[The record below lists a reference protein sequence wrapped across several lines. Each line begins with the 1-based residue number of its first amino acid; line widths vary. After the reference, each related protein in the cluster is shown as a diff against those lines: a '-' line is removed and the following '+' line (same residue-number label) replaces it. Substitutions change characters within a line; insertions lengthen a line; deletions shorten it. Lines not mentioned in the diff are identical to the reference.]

1 MEGSGYRV
9 SVENVYTRLT
19 GAVEFSSLNRLMT
32 NLESVV
38 VLEEKTSV
46 RVKVVLGISAAFAF
60 GGEVSSSVVK
70 VFRRETLNPK
80 EETGKLCM
88 RAGSVPPR
96 TGGIQSSVV

>member
-1 MEGSGYRV
+1 M
-9 SVENVYTRLT
+9 
-19 GAVEFSSLNRLMT
+19 A

-46 RVKVVLGISAAFAF
+46 RVKVGLVVSAAF

-70 VFRRETLNPK
+70 VFRRETVTPK

-96 TGGIQSSVV
+96 TGGEVA